1 MIANYTGCEYA
12 MNIKSILQFGI
23 AAFLLYFPFIW
34 CRMRNEDPDSYGLNW
49 RFTASSFKEMAYV
62 TFSTLF
68 ILTIIAFN
76 WPTED
81 LPRYSPIARTLNLL
95 GAGIAA
101 ACIEEVF
108 FRGWMQT
115 LFRKRFSAVSSI
127 FSVSLLFALAH
138 VIANP
143 LIHSLAVFFPGLIM
157 GFLRERHGNLA
168 SSTAFHAIAN
178 IWAIWFS
185 PSIWLP

>member
-1 MIANYTGCEYA
+1 MT
-12 MNIKSILQFGI
+12 IKSFLQLAI
-23 AAFLLYFPFIW
+23 AAFLLYFPFVW
-34 CRMRNEDPDSYGLNW
+34 CYLRHENPDEYGLNW
-49 RFTASSFKEMAYV
+49 KFTPSSFKEMAAV
-62 TFSTLF
+62 SFVTLF
-68 ILTIIAFN
+68 ILTIVALY
-76 WPTED
+76 WPTEN
-81 LPRYSPIARTLNLL
+81 LPRHSPLPRTLNLM

-101 ACIEEVF
+101 AFIEELF

-115 LFRKRFSAVSSI
+115 LLRKRFRPIPAI
-127 FSVSLLFALAH
+127 ACTSLIFALAH

-157 GFLRERHGNLA
+157 GFLRERHGNIA